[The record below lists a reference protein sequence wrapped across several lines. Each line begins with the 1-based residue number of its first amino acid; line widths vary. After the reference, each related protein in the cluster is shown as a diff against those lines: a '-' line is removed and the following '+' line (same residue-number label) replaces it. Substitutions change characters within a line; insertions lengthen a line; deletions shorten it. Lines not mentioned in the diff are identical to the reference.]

1 MEGVALLSVV
11 LFFLGTLWGLQ
22 GEIVFGAEAVLA
34 ALCGWPVF
42 LLGTVPARGLSQVLA
57 FRGKCITPID
67 LIKRCLPPEPYMSLT
82 PVKVEGNRSHG
93 RW

>member
-34 ALCGWPVF
+34 SLCGWPVF
-42 LLGTVPARGLSQVLA
+42 FVRDCPRTGVVPGFSVQ
-57 FRGKCITPID
+57 G
-67 LIKRCLPPEPYMSLT
+67 
-82 PVKVEGNRSHG
+82 
-93 RW
+93 

>member
-22 GEIVFGAEAVLA
+22 GKIVFGAEAVLA

-42 LLGTVPARGLSQVLA
+42 LLGTVPRTGAVPGFSVQ
-57 FRGKCITPID
+57 G
-67 LIKRCLPPEPYMSLT
+67 
-82 PVKVEGNRSHG
+82 
-93 RW
+93 